1 MKHSRKVTSCQT
13 CLGVF
18 VQSLYL
24 INEHLTYNLCYH
36 VLYYSIKN
44 LAAVSEIPL
53 KTYRALNITF
63 FKKVVA
69 NVWPGRPNL
78 PYQASGPQ
86 SYLQMNLQACF
97 FLSRSLLAS
106 LFFIWP
112 KAQVFFF
119 FFFCLALQHVGSQF
133 PNQGLN
139 PCPLHWKLR
148 VLTSGLPG
156 KSPRSFILIIHYQ
169 VPLSCP
175 LFLYPCYAKPQPRLT
190 QAFPSAPVSQADY
203 C

>member
-1 MKHSRKVTSCQT
+1 M
-13 CLGVF
+13 
-18 VQSLYL
+18 
-24 INEHLTYNLCYH
+24 
-36 VLYYSIKN
+36 
-44 LAAVSEIPL
+44 
-53 KTYRALNITF
+53 
-63 FKKVVA
+63 VA
-69 NVWPGRPNL
+69 NVWL
-78 PYQASGPQ
+78 ADLTVPYQASGPW
-86 SYLQMNLQACF
+86 SYLQMSLGACF

-119 FFFCLALQHVGSQF
+119 IALATLQHVGSQL

-139 PCPLHWKLR
+139 PCPLDWKLR
-148 VLTSGLPG
+148 VLTTGLPG

-190 QAFPSAPVSQADY
+190 QAFTSAPGSQPQTTIGEK
-203 C
+203 